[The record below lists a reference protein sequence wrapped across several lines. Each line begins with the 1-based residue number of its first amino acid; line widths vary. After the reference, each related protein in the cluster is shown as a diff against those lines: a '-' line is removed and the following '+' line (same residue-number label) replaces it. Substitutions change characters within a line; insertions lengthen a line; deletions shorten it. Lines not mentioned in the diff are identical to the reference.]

1 MANIA
6 KMNEA
11 AKWIAIKEKFTKG
24 LSTKQAR
31 NVSIMMESTRQA
43 LNEAVAS
50 GATSASN
57 IASIN
62 RQVLPL
68 IRRVMPT
75 VIANEIMGVVPM
87 SGPVAQITTM
97 RVQYAETVP
106 SNGTGVIAG
115 TEALSPDAMARYYSG
130 NQDIENP
137 DAAETAD
144 LEFRMG
150 SKIKIQF
157 PKETVTAKS
166 HRLSAEWS
174 IEAKQD
180 AQSQYDIDLEAEI
193 FAGVAQEMTVEI
205 DQLMLYKLRRLA
217 GVPAVV
223 FDQAA
228 GSGVGISVADRH
240 ANFATLVSQQA
251 ALIGK
256 RTRRDRANWGVGN
269 YNIVPMLESAKA
281 SGFAA
286 TTAGNFEAPTNTKY
300 VGTLNGYL
308 KTYID
313 TYAADDEP
321 FLIGYK
327 GTKEADDPAFYCPYV
342 PMMTYGAVINYET
355 GAFVTSFLTRYGYI
369 ELSNSNTSLGNAQDY
384 VSKIG
389 LKNVK
394 FF

>member
-1 MANIA
+1 MANQI

-11 AKWIAIKEKFTKG
+11 AKWQSLKERYMKG
-24 LSTKQAR
+24 LSAKAAR
-31 NVSIMMESTRQA
+31 NVSVIMENTRRA

-106 SNGTGVIAG
+106 ANGAGVVAG
-115 TEALSPDAMARYYSG
+115 TEALSPDALARYYSG

-193 FAGVAQEMTVEI
+193 FAGVAQEMTLEI
-205 DQLMLYKLRRLA
+205 DQLMLYKLRKLA

-240 ANFATLVSQQA
+240 ANFASLVGQQA

-256 RTRRDRANWGVGN
+256 RTRRDRANWGVGS
-269 YNIVPMLESAKA
+269 YNIVPLFDSAKN
-281 SGFAA
+281 SGFVSS
-286 TTAGNFEAPTNTKY
+286 TEGSFEAPTNTKY

-308 KTYID
+308 KTYVD
-313 TYAADDEP
+313 TYAADDEA
-321 FLIGYK
+321 FMIGYK
-327 GTKEADDPAFYCPYV
+327 GTNEADAPAFYCPYV
-342 PMMTYGAVINYET
+342 PLMTYGAVINYET

-384 VSKIG
+384 ISRIG
-389 LKNVK
+389 MKNIK